1 LRSVSISTNMS
12 EKSSE
17 AMQTQRQLL
26 QNTSRYPL
34 EMGILFVLAVLY
46 LPLLVHWYD
55 GWVNK
60 TISIE
65 HEYFSH
71 GVIGLPFAAYIVWQQ
86 RHQWRRLSERTHP
99 WGVILLVLGGILYLA
114 GTPNLL
120 NFSFPLVLTGI
131 CLWWKGIP
139 GLRLQA
145 FPLLFVWLAT
155 PNDLPYLIAPY
166 IQPLQSFIAGV
177 AAFILDQ
184 FAIDVTVREIYLF
197 VGGRIVEVAPHCA
210 GLKSLLTSIY
220 VALMLMYLTKA
231 WRSRWKMVAFAATA
245 VVVSVVGNIL
255 RNTILTF
262 LYGNQMDR
270 LFHLFHEG
278 LGGDLY
284 LAAVLGVL
292 VVCLLQ
298 LDQKIP
304 HPTDNQS

>member
-1 LRSVSISTNMS
+1 
-12 EKSSE
+12 
-17 AMQTQRQLL
+17 MQTQRQFL

-34 EMGILFVLAVLY
+34 EVGILFVLAVLY

-55 GWVNK
+55 GWINK

-86 RHQWRRLSERTHP
+86 RNQWRRLSDRAHP
-99 WGVILLVLGGILYLA
+99 VGAILLVLGGIFYLA

-120 NFSFPLVLTGI
+120 NLSFPLVLTGI
-131 CLWWKGIP
+131 CLWWKGMP
-139 GLRLQA
+139 GLRLQI

-155 PNDLPYLIAPY
+155 PNDFPYLIAPY
-166 IQPLQSFIAGV
+166 IKPLQSLIAGV
-177 AAFILDQ
+177 AAFILQ
-184 FAIDVTVREIYLF
+184 QLAIDVTVREIYLF

-210 GLKSLLTSIY
+210 GLKSLLTSTYI
-220 VALMLMYLTKA
+220 AFMLLYLTNA
-231 WRSRWKMVAFAATA
+231 WRSRLKIGLFAATA

-262 LYGNQMDR
+262 LYGKQMDR

-292 VVCLLQ
+292 VVCLL
-298 LDQKIP
+298 KIDRKFP
-304 HPTDNQS
+304 NQADSES